1 MDSIDRGGRA
11 LLAAGALLFLL
22 GLFRGFAIPGMTNP
36 RMGLSAH
43 LEGVMNGTFLMAVG
57 LAWSR
62 LALGARLRAVAWWM
76 LLYGTFANWLFVSLA
91 ARFGTNALA
100 PIAGAGYAGTPAQ
113 ETLVGVGLGSV
124 GVAMVLGCALLA
136 VGFLRRP
143 EVIRG

>member
-1 MDSIDRGGRA
+1 

-22 GLFRGFAIPGMTNP
+22 GLFSGFAIPAMTIP

-43 LEGVMNGTFLMAVG
+43 LEGVMNGTFLLAVG

-62 LALGARLRAVAWWM
+62 LALSARLRAVAWWT

-91 ARFGTNALA
+91 ARFGTNAMA
-100 PIAGAGYAGTPAQ
+100 PIAGAGHAGTPAQ
-113 ETLVGVGLGSV
+113 EALVAAGLGSV
-124 GVAMVLGCALLA
+124 GLTMVIGCVLLA

-143 EVIRG
+143 EVTQG

>member
-1 MDSIDRGGRA
+1 MDSIERGARA

-22 GLFRGFAIPGMTNP
+22 GLFSGFAIPGMTNP

-43 LEGVMNGTFLMAVG
+43 LEGVMNGTFLMAAG

-62 LALGARLRAVAWWM
+62 LALGARLRAVTWWM

-91 ARFGTNALA
+91 AVFGTNALS
-100 PIAGAGYAGTPAQ
+100 PIAGAGHAGTPAQ
-113 ETLVGVGLGSV
+113 EAVVAAGLGSV
-124 GVAMVLGCALLA
+124 GVAMVIGCALLV

-143 EVIRG
+143 QLAQG